1 MITLS
6 EANLT
11 IGLLIIFVGF
21 IAKASITWYKIM
33 AQEKAMKE
41 MQSHVALL
49 ETTLETKIAAAEA
62 AVNAK
67 VELMTATL
75 GTKLD
80 RVVDAVGNLTNSLT
94 RVETKLEERTKTA

>member
-33 AQEKAMKE
+33 QQERAMKD
-41 MQSHVALL
+41 MQAHVALL
-49 ETTLETKIAAAEA
+49 ETTLESKISSTEV

-67 VELMTATL
+67 VELMTSTL
-75 GTKLD
+75 GSKLD
-80 RVVDAVGNLTNSLT
+80 KVVDAVGNLTNSLT